1 MSRMPFPE
9 VVDSTILA
17 TFRSCPYKFN
27 LSYVEHW
34 KPKGESVHLVAGKAY
49 ADGLE
54 RARRAHWEFGKS
66 PDEALA
72 IGIGALLKSYGDFD
86 PPESSA
92 KTPDRMVGALESY
105 FAQYGWDTDSAQPAQ
120 IGNRWGI
127 EFSFA
132 EPLPVL
138 HPVTGQPLI
147 YSGRADCIVN
157 YAGGLYILDDK
168 TTSSL
173 GDSWLNQWG
182 LRSQFTG
189 YCWAARN
196 VGLSPAG
203 VLVRGVSILKTKY
216 GHAQVP
222 TQRAGWEIARWLDQT
237 CRDLERAIAQWQAG
251 VWDMNLDHACTEY
264 GGCAFSR
271 EVCKSESPETW
282 LPVAFQRK
290 RWDPLTR
297 TESEVGVPE

>member
-9 VVDSTILA
+9 VVDSTYLA
-17 TFRSCPYKFN
+17 TFRSCPWKSN
-27 LSYVEHW
+27 LSYIEHW
-34 KPKGESVHLVAGKAY
+34 KPRGESVHLVAGKAY

-54 RARRAHWEFGKS
+54 AARRSHWERGLS
-66 PDEALA
+66 PDTALGQ
-72 IGIGALLKSYGDFD
+72 GIAALLKSYGTFD

-105 FAQYGWDTDSAQPAQ
+105 FAQYGWDTDAAQPAQ
-120 IGNRWGI
+120 IGSKWGI

-138 HPVTGQPLI
+138 HPTTGNPLI
-147 YSGRADCIVN
+147 YAGRADAIVE

-173 GDSWLNQWG
+173 GESWLNQWG
-182 LRSQFTG
+182 MRSQFTG

-196 VGLSPAG
+196 IGLHPAG

-222 TQRAGWEIARWLDQT
+222 TQRSGWEIARWLEQT
-237 CRDLERAIAQWQAG
+237 RRDLERAIAAWQSDT
-251 VWDMNLDHACTEY
+251 WDMNLDHACTEY
-264 GGCAFSR
+264 GGCTFAR
-271 EVCKSESPETW
+271 EVCKSEDPTTW
-282 LPVAFQRK
+282 LPVGFTRR

-297 TESEVGVPE
+297 TEHDVPDPV